1 MTATRLVPVAG
12 TAIADPSS
20 GTAALRQITWPV
32 ALATYVTSYIL
43 LSSDSAT
50 VPSYLVTTAVATKSG
65 RAIPAGGSPVAF
77 GPYAV
82 GTDLWVYGATTDDVQ
97 VSFDGVFSE
106 GFR

>member
-1 MTATRLVPVAG
+1 MSATRLVPVAG

-20 GTAALRQITWPV
+20 GTASARKIAWPS
-32 ALATYVTSYIL
+32 ALATYPTAFIL

-50 VPSYLVTTAVATKSG
+50 VPSYLVTTDSATKSG
-65 RAIPAGGSPVAF
+65 RCIPAGGSTVAY

-97 VSFDGVFSE
+97 VSFDAVFSE

>member
-1 MTATRLVPVAG
+1 MTATRLVPIAG

-20 GTAALRQITWPV
+20 GTSANRKVTWPS
-32 ALATYVTSYIL
+32 ALNDYATAYVL

-50 VPSYLVTTAVATKSG
+50 VPSYLVTTNSATKSG
-65 RAIPAGGSPVAF
+65 RAIPAGSSPVAF